1 MKSYNIGKKNYYLAD
16 DLMMTYPSFFKG
28 CKNSKS
34 IITKKDRLPKNKYI
48 FARKINDEWIE
59 SEGNS
64 KKFDKLFIYKKWY
77 DDNHSNDKEDNI
89 VEAPNLIHLEDN
101 EMFTDNDGNLI
112 DIEVRGEREFDKCYF
127 KVRDIMNGFGLK
139 NLHKTITD
147 KRHDGYIENIHYKYF
162 YLEKVGDHENR
173 KIKKLYLTY
182 RGFMRILFSSN
193 KNTAEKFVKWALE
206 TLFIAQMGNEIQK
219 HQLVANLIGV
229 STDAVKSV
237 FNKTACKIPSIYLFY
252 IGEVKFLR
260 EFLNISNIYDDDDYV
275 CKWGMTLDL
284 ERRTKEH
291 EKTYGKLKNAN
302 LKLLLFGYI
311 DPQYISEAET
321 KIKHLFENM
330 DFKLDHDKYNEIAI
344 VPKNKMKIIKEQYE
358 MISKVYMGHAAELIN
373 KIREKESEILLLKE
387 KHEKEIQKKEN
398 DLLRKD
404 NELLH
409 KDLEITQYKLKHKK

>member
-1 MKSYNIGKKNYYLAD
+1 MKSYNISKKNYYLAD
-16 DLMMTYPSFFKG
+16 DLMSIYPLFFKG

-34 IITKKDRLPKNKYI
+34 IITKKDRLPNNKYI

-77 DDNHSNDKEDNI
+77 DVYHGNDKEDNI
-89 VEAPNLIHLEDN
+89 EKAPNLIHLEDN

-112 DIEVRGEREFDKCYF
+112 DIEVRGKREFDKCYF

-139 NLHKTITD
+139 NLHVIIIKEES
-147 KRHDGYIENIHYKYF
+147 GFIENRHYKYF
-162 YLEKVGDHENR
+162 YSEFLTNSKKG
-173 KIKKLYLTY
+173 KIKKIFLTY
-182 RGFMRILFSSN
+182 TGLLKVLFGSRN
-193 KNTAEKFVKWALE
+193 KTAEKFVKWASE
-206 TLFIAQMGNEIQK
+206 TLFVAQMGNETQK

-237 FNKTACKIPSIYLFY
+237 FNKTVCKIPSIYLFY
-252 IGEVKFLR
+252 ISKVKFLR
-260 EFLNISNIYDDDDYV
+260 EFLNISNIYDDDYYV
-275 CKWGMTLDL
+275 CKWGMSLDL

-330 DFKLDHDKYNEIAI
+330 DFKLDHNKYNEIAI
-344 VPKNKMKIIKEQYE
+344 IPKNKMKIIKEQYE
-358 MISKVYMGHAAELIN
+358 MISKIYMGHTAELIN
-373 KIREKESEILLLKE
+373 KIREKESEILFLKE

-409 KDLEITQYKLKHKK
+409 KDLEITQYKLKHNK